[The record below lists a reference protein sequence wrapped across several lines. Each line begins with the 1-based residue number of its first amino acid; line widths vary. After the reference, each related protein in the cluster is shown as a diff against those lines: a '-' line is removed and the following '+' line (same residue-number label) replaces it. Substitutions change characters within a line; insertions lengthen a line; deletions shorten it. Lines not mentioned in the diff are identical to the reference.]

1 VAGIAGKREVMAN
14 KLKTHLQLP
23 TNGITL
29 GGINPRGTGRDAA
42 RFHIH
47 MILGTNFV
55 TLEDRKY
62 LPVHRYQ
69 TLELVEFITEESID
83 RVFSQ
88 VSASL
93 YTLEVVAQLEIKPED
108 MVSGITYPRGTTI
121 TEQKE
126 FSA

>member
-1 VAGIAGKREVMAN
+1 
-14 KLKTHLQLP
+14 
-23 TNGITL
+23 
-29 GGINPRGTGRDAA
+29 
-42 RFHIH
+42 
-47 MILGTNFV
+47 V

-108 MVSGITYPRGTTI
+108 MVSGITYPPRHNYHRTRRIQCIGRLWPKKV
-121 TEQKE
+121 QQNGLKGMRLS
-126 FSA
+126 SAGDL